1 MPDLLRLD
9 DDRGRFAGLAAILV
23 LLFVSSLSTRNP
35 DWSAFVNLL
44 LFGVP
49 AAVILGLALARAPE
63 AGPPPGWLSAKL
75 VVGFVLTAGALF
87 SLADLLGANTDD
99 VHSSTITWIAVVLAG
114 VFAFIARRRN
124 SAICTLLAAGAA
136 VVAVIAAVDWIF
148 DPGGA
153 STFRY
158 VMLVEAL
165 VLVAAGVAIH
175 RERGRHGVVLVV
187 LSGLVVAA
195 LAGTLAFGLL
205 GPLFGGGVD
214 SNGIAWGW
222 ELVVLGFGL
231 VLAGFAALTRE
242 PGPGY
247 VAAALL
253 SVFAS
258 LSAAG
263 EESFVGWPLVLLLL
277 LLAALAGMLRPGNDG
292 RAGGPAAA
300 GPGPGEDPT
309 DVHRE
314 VRL

>member
-23 LLFVSSLSTRNP
+23 LLFVSALSSRNP

-49 AAVILGLALARAPE
+49 AAVILGLALARPAE
-63 AGPPPGWLSAKL
+63 TGPPPGWLSAKL
-75 VVGFVLTAGALF
+75 VAAFALSTGALV

-99 VHSSTITWIAVVLAG
+99 LESSTATWIAVVLAA

-124 SAICTLLAAGAA
+124 SAICTFLAAGAA
-136 VVAVIAAVDWIF
+136 VVAVIAAIDWIF
-148 DPGGA
+148 EPGGA

-165 VLVAAGVAIH
+165 ILLAAGVALY

-187 LSGLVVAA
+187 LAGIVTAA
-195 LAGTLAFGLL
+195 LSGTLAFGLI
-205 GPLFGGGVD
+205 GPLFGGESGGE
-214 SNGIAWGW
+214 GIAWGW

-231 VLAGFAALTRE
+231 VLAGFAVYTRE

-247 VAAALL
+247 IAAALL
-253 SVFAS
+253 SIFVS
-258 LSAAG
+258 LSTAG
-263 EESFVGWPLVLLLL
+263 EDAFVGWPLVLLLL
-277 LLAALAGMLRPGNDG
+277 LLAALAGMLRPGDG
-292 RAGGPAAA
+292 GRPGDPA
-300 GPGPGEDPT
+300 GPRPGEDPT